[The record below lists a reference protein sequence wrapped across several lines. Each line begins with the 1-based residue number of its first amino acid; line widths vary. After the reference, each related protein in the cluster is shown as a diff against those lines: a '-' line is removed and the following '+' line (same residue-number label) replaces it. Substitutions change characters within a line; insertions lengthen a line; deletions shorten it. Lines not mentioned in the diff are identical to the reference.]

1 MQRQDV
7 IALVFAVIVA
17 AFILGTGQWAYGNL
31 YGPLHNYSKKPL
43 VEIVSANATNIDG
56 HTYLVLN
63 VTDVNGP
70 DAYQTS
76 VPIIVVSNSTFSLTL
91 NSTQIYTQ
99 TVKIVQAPWNLN
111 KKDGVSRVG
120 GLELWLGAE
129 AAYTIRINQLEPGQ
143 YTVTLYVPE
152 VPAVSTSFTV
162 PAGA

>member
-7 IALVFAVIVA
+7 VAIVFALIVA
-17 AFILGTGQWAYGNL
+17 AFVLGTGQWAYGNL

-43 VEIVSANATNIDG
+43 VEVISATAYDSGG

-63 VTDVNGP
+63 VTDVDGP
-70 DAYQTS
+70 DAYQAS
-76 VPIIVVSNSTFSLTL
+76 VPLLTVSNSTYSVTL
-91 NSTQIYTQ
+91 NSTELYEH

-111 KKDGVSRVG
+111 KKDGVSPVG

-129 AAYTIRINQLEPGQ
+129 AAYTISLSRLAPGT

-152 VPAVSTSFTV
+152 VAPVSATFV
-162 PAGA
+162 VQGGA